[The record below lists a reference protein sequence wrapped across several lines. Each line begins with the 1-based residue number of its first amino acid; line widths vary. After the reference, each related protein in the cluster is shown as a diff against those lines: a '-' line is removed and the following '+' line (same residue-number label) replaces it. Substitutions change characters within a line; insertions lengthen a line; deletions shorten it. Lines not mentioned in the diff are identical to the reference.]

1 MLKGVNKLK
10 YLQEN
15 FRKIAINNIDNKEYD
30 IFVDAFDEF
39 IYQLNE
45 ADLSNNTLDF
55 LYHIFIKDMNI
66 YFENKKYNTT

>member
-1 MLKGVNKLK
+1 MK

-15 FRKIAINNIDNKEYD
+15 FRKISINNIDNIEYE

-66 YFENKKYNTT
+66 YFENKKYIKKQI

>member
-1 MLKGVNKLK
+1 MK

-15 FRKIAINNIDNKEYD
+15 FRKISINNDNIEYE

-45 ADLSNNTLDF
+45 VDLSDNTLDF
-55 LYHIFIKDMNI
+55 LYCIFIKDMNK
-66 YFENKKYNTT
+66 YFENKKYNKKGI

>member
-1 MLKGVNKLK
+1 MK
-10 YLQEN
+10 YLQQN
-15 FRKIAINNIDNKEYD
+15 FRKLSINNIDNIEYE

-45 ADLSNNTLDF
+45 ADLSDNTLDF

-66 YFENKKYNTT
+66 YFENKKYNKKGI

>member
-1 MLKGVNKLK
+1 MK

-15 FRKIAINNIDNKEYD
+15 FRKISINNIDNIEYE

-45 ADLSNNTLDF
+45 ADLSDNTLDF

-66 YFENKKYNTT
+66 YFENKKYTKKQI

>member
-1 MLKGVNKLK
+1 MK
-10 YLQEN
+10 YLQQN
-15 FRKIAINNIDNKEYD
+15 FRKLSINNIDNIEYE

-45 ADLSNNTLDF
+45 ADLSDNTLDF